1 MTSEVRPHGEA
12 SHRINGEKKCSSWYD
27 VLDGGRTLYPRGVT
41 SLLSPQPFATSVFV
55 GCLFGFAYLGRII

>member
-27 VLDGGRTLYPRGVT
+27 VLEVMPI
-41 SLLSPQPFATSVFV
+41 LSPQPFATSLFV
-55 GCLFGFAYLGRII
+55 GCLFGFAYLGHII

>member
-27 VLDGGRTLYPRGVT
+27 VLDGGIILYPRGVMP
-41 SLLSPQPFATSVFV
+41 LLSPQPFATSLFV
-55 GCLFGFAYLGRII
+55 GCLFGFAYLGHII